1 MLVSINFR
9 DVIISTDKF
18 NGIVNPAWAGLR
30 CASFRRHCGVRFIH
44 AHFGFRVSGMDTKF
58 AALHLIPPKRDYFI
72 KAILTY
78 YENVNYIL
86 EHSLC

>member
-1 MLVSINFR
+1 M
-9 DVIISTDKF
+9 IISTDKF

-30 CASFRRHCGVRFIH
+30 CASFRLHCGVRLCTH
-44 AHFGFRVSGMDTKF
+44 TSGSELAVCDAKF
-58 AALHLIPPKRDYFI
+58 AALHLVPPKRDYFV

>member
-1 MLVSINFR
+1 LV
-9 DVIISTDKF
+9 
-18 NGIVNPAWAGLR
+18 
-30 CASFRRHCGVRFIH
+30 
-44 AHFGFRVSGMDTKF
+44 
-58 AALHLIPPKRDYFI
+58 PPKRDYFV